1 MDADKV
7 KTVVKSYAV
16 SSHEDLLAFS
26 QSQYT
31 YRRAYSRPQWRPL
44 AFVPDG

>member
-7 KTVVKSYAV
+7 KTVVKRYSV
-16 SSHEDLLAFS
+16 SSHEDLLTS
-26 QSQYT
+26 SRSQYT
-31 YRRAYSRPQWRPL
+31 YRQAYSRPQWRPL